1 MRDHNNEEAEMP
13 PPWFWFDDPDPEDY
27 QCLDYEPELDFDE
40 DEWKRGR
47 CFNCGAWARQVADG
61 EFECECGDIWN
72 IYEPSPDVP

>member
-1 MRDHNNEEAEMP
+1 MTEQADNEWDNA
-13 PPWFWFDDPDPEDY
+13 PPWSWPDDPDPEDY
-27 QCLDYEPELDFDE
+27 IFMDYVPDLDFDE

-72 IYEPSPDVP
+72 IYEPPPGIP